1 MDLRTVH
8 RILLVASKQPNEWL
22 KVRGPHLTHEVEQMT
37 IAGLVDSTRGND
49 GEQFI
54 AINRLT
60 EAGHKFLRAFKEKRI
75 PNAAALRGGTGN
87 EEDSSHHGVHRAH
100 A

>member
-1 MDLRTVH
+1 MDLRTAH
-8 RILLVASKQPNEWL
+8 RILLVASKQPNQWL
-22 KVRGPHLTHEVEQMT
+22 KVRGPHLTHEVEKMT

-60 EAGHKFLRAFKEKRI
+60 DAGHKFLHTFKEKSL
-75 PNAAALRGGTGN
+75 PKAAVIRSSKGV
-87 EEDSSHHGVHRAH
+87 EEDSSHHRLHGARA
-100 A
+100 